1 MTTGEKIKIARKK
14 AGLTQKEL
22 GDILGV
28 SQAAIGQ
35 FEKKHSNLQLET
47 VRKIADALNVKLYEL
62 VDDWNRFTIEE
73 LKKDFSNNTDQI
85 DKQLEKYLLTTELDS
100 LNGLALFL
108 NFYGVHFDKESRI
121 FTFKD
126 TGERYEINDSSLISH
141 IGAEQIKILIKE
153 LCNRQDD

>member
-73 LKKDFSNNTDQI
+73 LKKDFLNSTDQI
-85 DKQLEKYLLTTELDS
+85 DEQLEKYLLTTEIDS

-108 NFYGVHFDKESRI
+108 NFYGVNFDKESLI

-126 TGERYEINDSSLISH
+126 TGEKYKINDSSLISH